1 MEEFEIS
8 ELISNEELANFV
20 KTNYPYF
27 DNEWIADRVN
37 RRFGLD
43 LSADDIRRVIRAIKD
58 RAVRNGGGKIPRK
71 YPILLRK
78 HIQKKGNVIII
89 GKR

>member
-8 ELISNEELANFV
+8 ELIENEELSNFV
-20 KTNYPYF
+20 KENYPYF
-27 DNEWIADRVN
+27 DNEWIASRVN

-58 RAVRNGGGKIPRK
+58 KAVRNGGGKIPRK
-71 YPILLRK
+71 YPILLRR
-78 HIQKKGNVIII
+78 HIKKEGNVIVI